1 MFVIGPL
8 FQLQDFFTSFRTGS
22 LFSFTCFFN
31 IYFIQAPFF
40 IHMFFTCFMQAPFF
54 SFTCFLHVSYTSAFF
69 SFTCFLHVSYRP
81 PFFIYMFFTC
91 FLHAPFFP
99 FTWFLQGFKRSI
111 SRLRVAF
118 GRIIYTFFTG
128 FSKAIYMFFTTEDT
142 VKVRKIIY
150 RFLHVLQ
157 IMIVEKDNVNQYL
170 QNIYMPYQKL

>member
-1 MFVIGPL
+1 MFFFFYIFHTGPL
-8 FQLQDFFTSFRTGS
+8 S
-22 LFSFTCFFN
+22 
-31 IYFIQAPFF
+31 
-40 IHMFFTCFMQAPFF
+40 
-54 SFTCFLHVSYTSAFF
+54 SFTCFLHVSCRPPFFIYMLFTCFIQVRFF

-81 PFFIYMFFTC
+81 PFFIYMFFYMFLTC
-91 FLHAPFFP
+91 PLFP

-111 SRLRVAF
+111 SILRVAF

-128 FSKAIYMFFTTEDT
+128 LSKAIYMFFTMEDT

-170 QNIYMPYQKL
+170 QNIYMLYQKL